1 MIHSMTGYGKAVAEL
16 ADRRV
21 TLEIKS
27 LNSKQLDLSLKIPSF
42 LREKE
47 PELRNTIS
55 RSLDRGKVDFMVN
68 CENRSDS
75 GSYSINFELARRYQ
89 AEMKKLLLELRED
102 CPSGLLPMILRMPD
116 VIQSAREELS
126 GNDWEIIQEALAR
139 VLDQVSDF
147 RKGEGEMMEREI
159 RKNVATILENL
170 AMVEPLEKQR
180 IPFIREKIM
189 KEFGKWTASETAGP
203 VADRNRFEQEL
214 IYYLEKLDITEE
226 KVRLQK
232 HCEYFLST
240 LDEQASQGKKLGFIT
255 QEMGREIN
263 TLGSKA
269 SDAGIQR
276 LVVEMK
282 DELEKIREQLGNV
295 L

>member
-1 MIHSMTGYGKAVAEL
+1 MTGYGKAVAEL
-16 ADRRV
+16 ADRRL

-47 PELRNTIS
+47 PELRNMIS
-55 RSLDRGKVDFMVN
+55 RSLDRGKVDLMVN
-68 CENRSDS
+68 CENRSDA

-116 VIQSAREELS
+116 VVQSAREELS
-126 GNDWEIIQEALAR
+126 GTDWEIIQEALDR
-139 VLDQVSDF
+139 VLVQVSDF

-170 AMVEPLEKQR
+170 AMVAPLEKQR
-180 IPFIREKIM
+180 IPLIREKIM
-189 KEFGKWTASETAGP
+189 KEFGKWTASETTGP
-203 VADRNRFEQEL
+203 IADRNRFEQEL